1 MTRQINEYGKKMV
14 QLNADEFAILS
25 CCLTNALPCCTS
37 LPVLA
42 RWDDIIAYACDPGLV
57 AVLITDQRAATD
69 FRPDDVQSV
78 PPASLQ
84 GKLLAFLFKRF
95 VCFKGASGK
104 GLSVYFQGSFLAT
117 QKLEAIIL
125 ELAHLNDLQP
135 ELFDWIETSV
145 RFLSH
150 PKD

>member
-14 QLNADEFAILS
+14 QLNSDEFAILS

-69 FRPDDVQSV
+69 FRPVDVSV
-78 PPASLQ
+78 CSAGFIAGEIACFFIQ
-84 GKLLAFLFKRF
+84 AVCLL
-95 VCFKGASGK
+95 
-104 GLSVYFQGSFLAT
+104 
-117 QKLEAIIL
+117 
-125 ELAHLNDLQP
+125 
-135 ELFDWIETSV
+135 
-145 RFLSH
+145 
-150 PKD
+150 